1 MTAIQPPTINQRDK
15 FMGKTLLTLLGVLLL
30 LGTGVPSAMA
40 FAKESLTYQ
49 KCVSCHPVKDGKIAR
64 VEEMRA
70 SPDEWGV
77 IIDRMARLH
86 GMDLK
91 AEERARLLQ
100 EICATQILSP
110 EELDQV
116 SYLNL
121 NNNPQTVEVP
131 QNEAEGKLF
140 ATCVRCHSAGKIKSY
155 RMTDSAWAKLRDFH
169 YYMDPAIDGQMR
181 EMKWYAE
188 SATVLADLAK
198 SHPYSKAWVAPQANL
213 AGSWTILG
221 HEPGKGHYRGQASIK
236 AGQGGSYTLA
246 GTLNFDDGT
255 SESFQGDAALYGGHA
270 LRTQTKHNNVVT
282 LGAFSFNKG
291 VIHGQHHFPAP
302 HFRTST
308 STWYPADGAAQ
319 LLKVTPAYLL
329 AGETTTLTL
338 EGVKLPEVTAKDLKF
353 AGGTVEVLG
362 AKRVGETIVAEV
374 VYRGST
380 AARAQL
386 AVKTLPAVP
395 VTLAKQIDYLKIT
408 PPLGRARVLGGVHY
422 PAEGVQFEA
431 FAYSSGADAA
441 DAADDLLLGAVP
453 ATFKLSEEV
462 TREGDDD
469 LAWVGGIGA
478 NGSYIPIGNYGQVLT
493 REYKTEATGLVKV
506 EATYRRGERDYAAAA
521 MLAVVPPDYVQ
532 RIK

>member
-1 MTAIQPPTINQRDK
+1 MAAIHQPTINQRDK
-15 FMGKTLLTLLGVLLL
+15 FMGKTLLTLMGMLLM
-30 LGTGVPSAMA
+30 LGTGAPGAMA
-40 FAKESLTYQ
+40 FAKQSLTYQ

-64 VEEMRA
+64 VEEIRA

-86 GMDLK
+86 GMDLNA
-91 AEERARLLQ
+91 AERDRLLQ

-116 SYLNL
+116 SHLNL
-121 NNNPQTVEVP
+121 NNNPQAVEGP
-131 QNEAEGKLF
+131 RDEAEGKLF

-155 RMTDSAWAKLRDFH
+155 RMTESAWAKIRDFH

-181 EMKWYAE
+181 EMKWYEE
-188 SATVLADLAK
+188 SAAVLGALAK
-198 SHPYSKAWVAPQANL
+198 TYPYGKPWVTPQVNL
-213 AGSWTILG
+213 AGAWTILG

-236 AGQGGSYTLA
+236 AGQGGSYTVS
-246 GTLNFDDGT
+246 GSLNFDDGT

-270 LRTQTKHNNVVT
+270 LRTRTKHNNFAT
-282 LGAFSFNKG
+282 LGAFSFTKG

-308 STWYPADGAAQ
+308 STWYPAAGAAQ

-338 EGVKLPEVTAKDLKF
+338 EGIKLPEVTAKDLKF
-353 AGGTVEVLG
+353 DGGKVEVLG

-380 AARAQL
+380 AGRANL
-386 AVKTLPAVP
+386 AVKALPGLP
-395 VTLAKQIDYLKIT
+395 VALANQIDYLKIT
-408 PPLGRARVLGGVHY
+408 PSLGRARVLGGVHY

-431 FAYSSGADAA
+431 LAYSQGADAV

-453 ATFKLSEEV
+453 AKFKLSEEV

-469 LAWVGGIGA
+469 LAWVGSIGA

-506 EATYRRGERDYAAAA
+506 EAAYRRGERDYAAEA